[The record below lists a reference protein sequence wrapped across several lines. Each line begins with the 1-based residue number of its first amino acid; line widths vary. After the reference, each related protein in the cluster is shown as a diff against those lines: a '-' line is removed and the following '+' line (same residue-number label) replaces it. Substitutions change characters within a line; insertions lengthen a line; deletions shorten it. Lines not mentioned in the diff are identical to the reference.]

1 MTAGCA
7 EMVHGHTTCIYLRAS
22 IDTLVEHLEGETAN
36 RPMLSSNS
44 DAHSTNE
51 SHDQSPIRKRI
62 TELMALRSATYERTA
77 HMIID
82 IDGKSI
88 DEIAEKII
96 SIAQ

>member
-36 RPMLSSNS
+36 RPMLQGESLREKISS
-44 DAHSTNE
+44 
-51 SHDQSPIRKRI
+51 
-62 TELMALRSATYERTA
+62 LMALRSATYERTA